1 MNKRVILIGLISLFV
16 SAHIAKAQD
25 ILKLSVQEAE
35 QYAIEHNRTM
45 QNASLDIKQAK
56 AARWQTLSS
65 MLPQVSAGFSYQNYC
80 GYELNMMGMPIP
92 IPMNPSGTFNTT
104 VSMALTGAQVVGTML
119 ANLSIE
125 MADITKQQ
133 TEQSISKSVRS
144 VYLSILVMEKTVSLL
159 DSSLVNL
166 ENLERTTINAV
177 KAGAAEQVDADQISI
192 QVNSMK
198 NNINSTSRSLEM
210 LYNSLQLQLGADIN
224 TKIEL
229 TGSLDD
235 ILNTDGIKSLLL
247 ESFDINNNYDYQ
259 LLKKSEELT
268 KRQVTMSWMDFLPT
282 ISVYYQYSKLT
293 YFGKD
298 AGFSM
303 TPPNMIGASVNLPIF
318 SSGTRVAKVKEAKIN
333 LQKMQNTIKS
343 TEDALYV
350 QERQLRY
357 NLVSALENYENQ
369 ADNIDVSQRV
379 FNNILTKY
387 KYGMSSSLDVTNA
400 SNNLITAQ
408 SNYVQS
414 VMTLLNAQIELE
426 TLMNNNK

>member
-80 GYELNMMGMPIP
+80 GYELNMMGMP

-229 TGSLDD
+229 IGSLDD

>member
-1 MNKRVILIGLISLFV
+1 MNKRVILIGLISLVV
-16 SAHIAKAQD
+16 SASIAKAQD

-80 GYELNMMGMPIP
+80 GYELNMMGMPP

>member
-1 MNKRVILIGLISLFV
+1 MNKRVILIGFISLVV
-16 SAHIAKAQD
+16 SGHIVKAQET
-25 ILKLSVQEAE
+25 LKLSVEEAE
-35 QYAIEHNRTM
+35 QYALEHNRTM
-45 QNASLDIKQAK
+45 KNASLDVKK
-56 AARWQTLSS
+56 AEATRWQTLSS
-65 MLPQVSAGFSYQNYC
+65 MLPQASVGFSYQNYC
-80 GYELNMMGMPIP
+80 GYELSMMGMP
-92 IPMNPSGTFNTT
+92 IPMNPSGTLNAT
-104 VSMALTGAQVVGTML
+104 VSLALTGAQVVGTML
-119 ANLSIE
+119 SNLSIE
-125 MADITKQQ
+125 MSDITKQQ
-133 TEQSISKSVRS
+133 TEQSIIKSVRS
-144 VYLSILVMEKTVSLL
+144 VYLSVLVMEQTVSLL

-166 ENLERTTINAV
+166 QNLEQTTINAV

-198 NNINSTSRSLEM
+198 NNINSTRRSLEM

-229 TGSLDD
+229 TGSLNN
-235 ILNTDGIKSLLL
+235 ILNSDNIKSLLL
-247 ESFDINNNYDYQ
+247 ESFDINKNYDYQ
-259 LLKKSEELT
+259 LLKKSEKLT

-282 ISVYYQYSKLT
+282 ISVYYQYSKLS
-293 YFGKD
+293 YFGKEE
-298 AGFSM
+298 GFNM
-303 TPPNMIGASVNLPIF
+303 TPPNMIGASINLPIY
-318 SSGTRVAKVKEAKIN
+318 SSGSRIAKVKEAK
-333 LQKMQNTIKS
+333 LEYEKMQNTVKT

-369 ADNIDVSQRV
+369 CDNIEVSQRV
-379 FNNILTKY
+379 FNNILNKY

-426 TLMNNNK
+426 TLMNNK

>member
-92 IPMNPSGTFNTT
+92 MNPSGTFNTT
-104 VSMALTGAQVVGTML
+104 ISMALTGAQVVGTML

-235 ILNTDGIKSLLL
+235 ILNTDGIKLLLL

-268 KRQVTMSWMDFLPT
+268 KQQVTMSWMDFLPT

-303 TPPNMIGASVNLPIF
+303 TPPNMIGASINLPIF
-318 SSGTRVAKVKEAKIN
+318 SSGTRAAKVKEAKIN

-369 ADNIDVSQRV
+369 TDNIDVSQRV

>member
-80 GYELNMMGMPIP
+80 GYELNMMGMPP

-357 NLVSALENYENQ
+357 NLVSALENYE
-369 ADNIDVSQRV
+369 
-379 FNNILTKY
+379 
-387 KYGMSSSLDVTNA
+387 MSSSLDVTNA

>member
-1 MNKRVILIGLISLFV
+1 MNKRVILIGLISLV
-16 SAHIAKAQD
+16 LSGHIVKAQET
-25 ILKLSVQEAE
+25 LKLSVEEAE
-35 QYAIEHNRTM
+35 QYALEHNRTM
-45 QNASLDIKQAK
+45 KNASLDVKKAE

-65 MLPQVSAGFSYQNYC
+65 MLPQASVGFSYQNYC
-80 GYELNMMGMPIP
+80 GYELSMMGMP
-92 IPMNPSGTFNTT
+92 IPMNPSGTLNAT
-104 VSMALTGAQVVGTML
+104 VSLALTGAQVVGTML
-119 ANLSIE
+119 SNLSIE
-125 MADITKQQ
+125 MSDITKQQ
-133 TEQSISKSVRS
+133 TEQSIIKSVRS
-144 VYLSILVMEKTVSLL
+144 VYLSVLVMEQTVSLL

-166 ENLERTTINAV
+166 QNLEQTTINAV

-198 NNINSTSRSLEM
+198 NNINSTRRSLEM

-229 TGSLDD
+229 TGSLNN
-235 ILNTDGIKSLLL
+235 ILNSDNIKSLLL
-247 ESFDINNNYDYQ
+247 ESFDINKNYDYQ
-259 LLKKSEELT
+259 LLKKSEKLT

-282 ISVYYQYSKLT
+282 ISVYYQYSKLS
-293 YFGKD
+293 YFGKEE
-298 AGFSM
+298 GFNM
-303 TPPNMIGASVNLPIF
+303 TPPNMIGASINLPIY
-318 SSGTRVAKVKEAKIN
+318 SSGSRIAKVKEAK
-333 LQKMQNTIKS
+333 LEYEKMQNTVKT

-369 ADNIDVSQRV
+369 CDNIEVSQRV
-379 FNNILTKY
+379 FNNILNKY

-414 VMTLLNAQIELE
+414 IMTLLNAQIELE
-426 TLMNNNK
+426 TLMNNK

>member
-80 GYELNMMGMPIP
+80 GYELNMMGMPP

-426 TLMNNNK
+426 TLMNNK

>member
-1 MNKRVILIGLISLFV
+1 MNRKIILIGLISLVV
-16 SAHIAKAQD
+16 SGHIAKAQET
-25 ILKLSVQEAE
+25 LKLSVQEAE
-35 QYAIEHNRTM
+35 QYALEHNRTM

-65 MLPQVSAGFSYQNYC
+65 MLPQVSADFSYQNHC
-80 GYELNMMGMPIP
+80 GYELNMMGVN

-198 NNINSTSRSLEM
+198 NNINSTARSLEM
-210 LYNSLQLQLGADIN
+210 LYNTLQLQLGADIN

-229 TGSLDD
+229 TGSLDN

-247 ESFDINNNYDYQ
+247 ENFDINNNYDYQ

-268 KRQVTMSWMDFLPT
+268 KQQVTMSWMDFLPT

-303 TPPNMIGASVNLPIF
+303 TPPNMIGASINLPIF
-318 SSGTRVAKVKEAKIN
+318 SSGTRAAKVKEAKIN

-369 ADNIDVSQRV
+369 TDNIDVSQRV

-387 KYGMSSSLDVTNA
+387 KYGISSSLDVTNA

>member
-1 MNKRVILIGLISLFV
+1 MNKRVILIGLISLVV
-16 SAHIAKAQD
+16 SGHIVKAQET
-25 ILKLSVQEAE
+25 LKLSVEEAE
-35 QYAIEHNRTM
+35 QYALEHNRTM
-45 QNASLDIKQAK
+45 KNASLDVKKAE

-65 MLPQVSAGFSYQNYC
+65 MLPQASVGFSYQNYC
-80 GYELNMMGMPIP
+80 GYELSMMGMP
-92 IPMNPSGTFNTT
+92 IPMNPSGTLNAT
-104 VSMALTGAQVVGTML
+104 VSLALTGAQVVGTML
-119 ANLSIE
+119 SNLSIE
-125 MADITKQQ
+125 MSDITKQQ
-133 TEQSISKSVRS
+133 TEQSIIKSVRS
-144 VYLSILVMEKTVSLL
+144 VYLSVLVMEQTVSLL

-166 ENLERTTINAV
+166 QNLEQTTINAV

-198 NNINSTSRSLEM
+198 NNINSTRRSLEM

-229 TGSLDD
+229 TGSLNN
-235 ILNTDGIKSLLL
+235 ILNSDNIKSLLL
-247 ESFDINNNYDYQ
+247 ESFDINKNYDYQ
-259 LLKKSEELT
+259 LLKKSEKLT

-282 ISVYYQYSKLT
+282 ISVYYQYSKLS
-293 YFGKD
+293 YFGKEE
-298 AGFSM
+298 GFNM
-303 TPPNMIGASVNLPIF
+303 TPPNMIGASINLPIY
-318 SSGTRVAKVKEAKIN
+318 SSGSRIAKVKEAK
-333 LQKMQNTIKS
+333 LEYEKMQNTVKI

-369 ADNIDVSQRV
+369 CDNIEVSQRV
-379 FNNILTKY
+379 FNNILNKY

-426 TLMNNNK
+426 TLMNNK

>member
-80 GYELNMMGMPIP
+80 GYELNMMGMPP